1 LCARIRLSR
10 SSFASELE
18 LAKLA
23 KDAEVLPFARKRAHA
38 GSRTDLDGVRTH
50 RQGVLAEI
58 LQ

>member
-1 LCARIRLSR
+1 
-10 SSFASELE
+10 
-18 LAKLA
+18 
-23 KDAEVLPFARKRAHA
+23 LPFARKRAHA